1 MPFTLSHPAIIL
13 PLAKASPKWVSL
25 TGLIIGSLTPDFGYF
40 IKIPIENLASHSL
53 PGLFYFDLPMALL
66 LTFAFHNIIRD
77 PLYNN
82 LPVQLGMRLLPYQL
96 FKWND
101 YFRTQWAVII
111 PSILLGSASHLFW
124 DGFTHGNGYFVQTVE
139 ELAIPVDIFGESIP
153 TYRIFRNLSS
163 LFGGLIVLYYL
174 FGMPRDH
181 VTSPNRSAHY
191 WPILILIAL
200 SIILVTLAM
209 GLESYFMAQLGVTA
223 SAAILIALIV
233 TPLIDR
239 KKYT

>member
-13 PLAKASPKWVSL
+13 PLAKASPKWVSV

-40 IKIPIENLASHSL
+40 IMIPIENLMSHSL
-53 PGLFYFDLPMALL
+53 PGLFYFDLSIALL

-82 LPVQLGMRLLPYQL
+82 LPAQLAMRLLPYQS

-101 YFRTQWAVII
+101 YFRKQWVVII
-111 PSILLGSASHLFW
+111 PSILLGAASHLFW
-124 DGFTHGNGYFVQTVE
+124 YGFTHGNGYFVQTIK
-139 ELAIPVDIFGESIP
+139 ELTIPVNIFGESIP
-153 TYRIFRNLSS
+153 FYRIFRNLSS
-163 LFGGLIVLYYL
+163 LLGGLIVLYYL

-181 VTSPNRSAHY
+181 DTRPNRSAHY
-191 WPILILIAL
+191 WPILILIAV
-200 SIILVTLAM
+200 SIIFITLAK
-209 GLESYFMAQLGVTA
+209 GFESYFIAQLGVTT